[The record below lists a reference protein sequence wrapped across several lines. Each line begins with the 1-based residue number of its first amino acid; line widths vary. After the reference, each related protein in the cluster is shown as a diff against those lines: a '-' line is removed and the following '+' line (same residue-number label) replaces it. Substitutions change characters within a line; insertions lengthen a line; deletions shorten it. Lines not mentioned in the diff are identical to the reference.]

1 MKQVTRSVKDN
12 ESNKGKMVSLPSN
25 EENGEHHMP
34 SKNNPKK
41 KLT

>member
-1 MKQVTRSVKDN
+1 
-12 ESNKGKMVSLPSN
+12 VSLPSN